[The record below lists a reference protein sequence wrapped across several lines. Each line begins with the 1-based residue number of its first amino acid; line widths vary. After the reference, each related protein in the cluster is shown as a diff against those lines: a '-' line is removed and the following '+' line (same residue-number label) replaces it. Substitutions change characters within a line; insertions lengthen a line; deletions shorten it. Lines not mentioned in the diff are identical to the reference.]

1 MQTHL
6 MDRAH
11 ALAEVPTDLYDSA
24 TDSLAAARKRW
35 RRRRKMTFLALAFGG
50 GAAAV
55 WFLDP
60 VSGPERR
67 DQAMRWAQGMSGS
80 ASPYGSTLR

>member
-1 MQTHL
+1 MQAEL

-11 ALAEVPTDLYDSA
+11 ALAEVPGDLLESA
-24 TDSLAAARKRW
+24 SDSLAAARKRW
-35 RRRRKMTFLALAFGG
+35 RRRRKLTFLALAFGG

-67 DQAMRWAQGMSGS
+67 DQAAKWCNAWADTGPG
-80 ASPYGSTLR
+80 TLR

>member
-1 MQTHL
+1 MQTQL
-6 MDRAH
+6 MDRAQ
-11 ALAEVPTDLYDSA
+11 ALAEVPADLYDSA
-24 TDSLAAARKRW
+24 ADSLAAARKRW
-35 RRRRKMTFLALAFGG
+35 RRRRKMSFLAMAFGS

-60 VSGPERR
+60 ENGPQRR
-67 DQAMRWAQGMSGS
+67 DQAVRWLQGMSGS